1 VWWVQG
7 AHGATLAR
15 LSAGGT
21 VVTKILALLLFSV
34 FVAFGLFWQAIGGF
48 AIDDAH
54 MVATHFR

>member
-1 VWWVQG
+1 M
-7 AHGATLAR
+7 
-15 LSAGGT
+15 
-21 VVTKILALLLFSV
+21 TKILALLLFSV